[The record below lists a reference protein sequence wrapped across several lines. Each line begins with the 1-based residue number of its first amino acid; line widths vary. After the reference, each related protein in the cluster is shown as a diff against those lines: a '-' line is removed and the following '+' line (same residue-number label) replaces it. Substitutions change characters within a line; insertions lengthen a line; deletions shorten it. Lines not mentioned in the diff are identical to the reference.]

1 MANPTSSNAEDLS
14 DFGTILSDEGSFVFG
29 EIIDD
34 QPIVESIF
42 TVAAWQTYT
51 DAMDR
56 NSHREVFP
64 CCVEGRTQETGIR
77 RFDTR
82 AVRARFDALIF

>member
-42 TVAAWQTYT
+42 TDSSTNPRLRFAANGQLGG
-51 DAMDR
+51 
-56 NSHREVFP
+56 NS
-64 CCVEGRTQETGIR
+64 Q
-77 RFDTR
+77 
-82 AVRARFDALIF
+82 